1 MAQSKTESSRDTM
14 TEPRKERRGWSC
26 WHLLLLIQFVAV
38 LWPPFC
44 KFPSTIERHLLARR
58 GRAILNGFDPA
69 RRAERLAGEI
79 IAVLCGSFLLGQIAT
94 SKPSPPLC

>member
-14 TEPRKERRGWSC
+14 TEPRKERRGWSW

-44 KFPSTIERHLLARR
+44 NSLLQQRGTCWLGVVARYLMDLTPHV
-58 GRAILNGFDPA
+58 ALSAWQA
-69 RRAERLAGEI
+69 R
-79 IAVLCGSFLLGQIAT
+79 S
-94 SKPSPPLC
+94 